1 MKYLITMRIF
11 IIILFLLLL
20 ITSCNKPLNNY
31 ISRNI
36 YERTYTGDDLVY
48 VNTDVF
54 YFSFYYSIDSI
65 PLEDW
70 ITNTMI
76 TDTINIE
83 QKMIIK
89 SIDEKTSYQ
98 FVLSKYVYPSIL
110 YYTFLIR
117 YSGYEKDIYKP
128 QIK

>member
-1 MKYLITMRIF
+1 MKKF

-20 ITSCNKPLNNY
+20 FTSCNKPLNNY

-36 YERTYTGDDLVY
+36 YERTYTSDDIVY

-54 YFSFYYSIDSI
+54 YFSFYYGIDSI
-65 PLEDW
+65 PLENW

-98 FVLSKYVYPSIL
+98 FVLSKYVYPTIL
-110 YYTFLIR
+110 YYTFVIR
-117 YSGYEKDIYKP
+117 YYGKEKDIYKT
-128 QIK
+128 QLK